1 MAHVQL
7 ADKADRLIP
16 KVALR
21 YSRRRFG
28 RVVEPV
34 AAAAHHSGVLLAMGA
49 LETAAERGWRDSTRA
64 CGGSPSRRRPW
75 RSAARGAPTTGTTRA
90 CSKGPIPSRC
100 ERSCSWRTSD
110 VYDERER
117 AVLEYAEAATA
128 TPAIIT
134 DELMERLHR
143 HFTEPEIVE
152 LAPGWRWRTSG
163 RASTPASAF
172 GARGSPTTATSRTD
186 VESSGIVDVSDT
198 VADRMRPTGVG
209 TARS

>member
-7 ADKADRLIP
+7 SDRADRLIP

-49 LETAAERGWRDSTRA
+49 LETAAERGWRRLDQNLRWLAIQATAMEIGCSWCTDY
-64 CGGSPSRRRPW
+64 GYYEGMQQGTDPSKVR
-75 RSAARGAPTTGTTRA
+75 
-90 CSKGPIPSRC
+90 
-100 ERSCSWRTSD
+100 EVLHWRTSG

-128 TPAIIT
+128 TPATIS

-143 HFTEPEIVE
+143 HFSEPEIVE
-152 LAPGWRWRTSG
+152 LAAWVAMENFRSRFNAGLGLRSQGFSDNCEVP
-163 RASTPASAF
+163 TP
-172 GARGSPTTATSRTD
+172 
-186 VESSGIVDVSDT
+186 VEP
-198 VADRMRPTGVG
+198 AL
-209 TARS
+209 

>member
-1 MAHVQL
+1 MAYVQL
-7 ADKADRLIP
+7 ADKANRLIP

-21 YSRRRFG
+21 YSRHRFG

-49 LETAAERGWRDSTRA
+49 LETAAERGWRRLE
-64 CGGSPSRRRPW
+64 PSLRW
-75 RSAARGAPTTGTTRA
+75 MAIQATAMEIGCSWCTDYGYYEGMQQGTD
-90 CSKGPIPSRC
+90 PIKVR
-100 ERSCSWRTSD
+100 EVLRWRTSD

-128 TPAIIT
+128 TPVSIA

-152 LAPGWRWRTSG
+152 LAAWVAMENFRSRFNAGLGLRSQG
-163 RASTPASAF
+163 FSDNCEV
-172 GARGSPTTATSRTD
+172 PTT
-186 VESSGIVDVSDT
+186 VESALSSEPSLD
-198 VADRMRPTGVG
+198 
-209 TARS
+209 